1 MMMNIPKMWKPC
13 SQAWACVGLAFL
25 APIAAAADA
34 QAYYYDGGRR
44 VAIVA
49 QPDLVAEFGAPVA
62 RARAA
67 DPGAQQVAGDSLVR
81 VLRVAPGDGI
91 GAQPQG
97 AMAAGARSAVYRQNG
112 TAAGRLMALPGG
124 VLVKFLPGWS
134 NQQIDTWLAT
144 RGLPAGQPLAIG
156 PSWRLLPTAPGSE
169 ALALANRIHESGEV
183 VSASP
188 NWWTQTRA
196 K

>member
-1 MMMNIPKMWKPC
+1 MMDILKKCASGPR
-13 SQAWACVGLAFL
+13 AWACAGLAL
-25 APIAAAADA
+25 MTPIAVAADA

-44 VAIVA
+44 IAIVE

-67 DPGAQQVAGDSLVR
+67 GPGAQQVAGDSLVR
-81 VLRVAPGDGI
+81 VLRVAPGDGA

-97 AMAAGARSAVYRQNG
+97 TMAAGARSAVYRQNG

-124 VLVKFLPGWS
+124 VLVKFQPGWS
-134 NQQIDTWLAT
+134 SQQIDTWLAT
-144 RGLPAGQPLAIG
+144 RSLPTGQAMAIG
-156 PSWRLLPTAPGSE
+156 PAWRLLPTAPGSE
-169 ALALANRIHESGEV
+169 ALAMANRIQESGEV

>member
-1 MMMNIPKMWKPC
+1 MTNIPKKWKLG
-13 SQAWACVGLAFL
+13 SQAGACVGLAFV

-67 DPGAQQVAGDSLVR
+67 GPGAQQVAGDSLVR

-124 VLVKFLPGWS
+124 VLVKFQSGWS
-134 NQQIDTWLAT
+134 SQQIDTWLAT
-144 RGLPAGQPLAIG
+144 RGLPTGQAMAIG
-156 PSWRLLPTAPGSE
+156 PAWRLLPTAPGSE
-169 ALALANRIHESGEV
+169 ALAMANRIQESGEV

>member
-1 MMMNIPKMWKPC
+1 MMNIPKMWKPS
-13 SQAWACVGLAFL
+13 SQAWACVGLAL
-25 APIAAAADA
+25 VVPLAAAADA
-34 QAYYYDGGRR
+34 PTYYYDGGRK

-67 DPGAQQVAGDSLVR
+67 GPVAQRVAGDSLVR
-81 VLRVAPGDGI
+81 VLKVAPGDGM

-97 AMAAGARSAVYRQNG
+97 VMAAGARSAVYRQNG

-124 VLVKFLPGWS
+124 VLVKFQSGWS
-134 NQQIDTWLAT
+134 SQQIDAWLAT
-144 RGLPAGQPLAIG
+144 RGLPAGQSMAIG
-156 PSWRLLPTAPGSE
+156 PAWRLLPTAPGSE
-169 ALALANRIHESGEV
+169 ALALANRIQESGEV